1 MERGREGRE
10 KARKREVLIE
20 NERKQGVSERERG
33 KKRIEQRIWDR
44 EALEREKENRKRED
58 WIGNERTKAEIDR

>member
-1 MERGREGRE
+1 M
-10 KARKREVLIE
+10 IE